1 MHIEKL
7 NVTFCKYL
15 LGVNKKASNLAVKG
29 ELGRY
34 LMYTDIVLSMLN
46 YWIWFHDNKVTI
58 KDKLLL
64 EALKENES
72 MLNEDQSCW
81 LTCIKSIL
89 YDIGMPEIF
98 HNPSKCDRKTIKNIQ
113 VKLKSRF
120 AQKWQQEVSMVKS
133 DKS

>member
-1 MHIEKL
+1 M
-7 NVTFCKYL
+7 
-15 LGVNKKASNLAVKG
+15 KG

-34 LMYTDIVLSMLN
+34 LMCTDIVLSMLN
-46 YWIWFHDNKVTI
+46 YWIWFHDSKVTI

-89 YDIGMPEIF
+89 
-98 HNPSKCDRKTIKNIQ
+98 
-113 VKLKSRF
+113 
-120 AQKWQQEVSMVKS
+120 
-133 DKS
+133 